1 MPYFLSPCLPDHHH
15 QFTSS
20 NLMIFRKT
28 STFVRGTHK
37 TVGVLLFLPDEFMQP
52 TSCFLP
58 ISEIPQKAIN
68 KENDPDKTCFPGKL
82 HMLLGRAQKHVFFIL
97 ACYAAPVH
105 ICLVPP
111 EEAGTFLYLPL
122 FLQQELNHSSDGGI
136 LLMAIEKINKS
147 LKYLT

>member
-68 KENDPDKTCFPGKL
+68 KENDPDQTCFPGKL
-82 HMLLGRAQKHVFFIL
+82 HMLLGRAQKHVFFYFSL
-97 ACYAAPVH
+97 LC
-105 ICLVPP
+105 
-111 EEAGTFLYLPL
+111 GTCTYLPSPSRGSWHL
-122 FLQQELNHSSDGGI
+122 FVSTLIPLAGVE
-136 LLMAIEKINKS
+136 S
-147 LKYLT
+147 LFRWRHFAYGYRKN